1 MEDKDWPIV
10 ERGEI
15 KKMFLLIQLLLQRS
29 VKVNPAYLGIRP
41 PENSRWV
48 LGATLLLWMFWKGK
62 RFKKLAPW
70 YVFESKQIRLLKVQT
85 LTDIVHTI
93 PENVFTHGFENNQLW
108 GKSIKITFE
117 KYNFQV
123 ATNTKDHLPV
133 DSAERV
139 HSRTAESSSFT
150 VITNTDLLA
159 TWI

>member
-1 MEDKDWPIV
+1 M
-10 ERGEI
+10 
-15 KKMFLLIQLLLQRS
+15 
-29 VKVNPAYLGIRP
+29 
-41 PENSRWV
+41 
-48 LGATLLLWMFWKGK
+48 
-62 RFKKLAPW
+62 
-70 YVFESKQIRLLKVQT
+70 
-85 LTDIVHTI
+85 TDIVHTI
-93 PENVFTHGFENNQLW
+93 PENGVTIR
-108 GKSIKITFE
+108 KSKKKITFE

>member
-1 MEDKDWPIV
+1 MCFLLEMFS
-10 ERGEI
+10 E
-15 KKMFLLIQLLLQRS
+15 KMFLLVQLLLQRS

-41 PENSRWV
+41 PENSQKFKVTIESNISAVKKVW
-48 LGATLLLWMFWKGK
+48 

-159 TWI
+159 T